1 MRRNG
6 VFAVLMVLV
15 LLLGLVVPPAL
26 SQSPDPEREPLGEE
40 ALVQD
45 ARMYVSRYGV
55 DLEEAV
61 RRLKLQSDIG
71 DLNAKLTAEE
81 ASSFAGL
88 WIQHEPE
95 YRVIARFTHDGE
107 VTIRSYV
114 RDGPLADIVEVHP
127 ARVTLIELE
136 IAREQAAQVASS
148 LGVGHSSAIS
158 PRENRAEL
166 YVLDPN
172 QFNAHLREA
181 DLYLPAEVTV
191 LRVNELPTK
200 VTDIL
205 GGKALSTCTSGLS
218 VMNAGGTKGITTAG
232 HCRNEQWYEGVQL
245 PFQAG
250 TPPDGIPSAPRDI
263 QWHTAPGFTVRNLV
277 WDGTYNRYIYGV
289 RYYAG
294 QSVGDWVCKYGMI
307 TGGGCGHIVQ
317 VGVDGVNVA
326 ADIPVLEGD
335 SGGPWF
341 WGNTAYGTTISRCT
355 FTDGSLGA
363 VYGPVDQIINI
374 LGLTILTN

>member
-1 MRRNG
+1 
-6 VFAVLMVLV
+6 
-15 LLLGLVVPPAL
+15 
-26 SQSPDPEREPLGEE
+26 
-40 ALVQD
+40 
-45 ARMYVSRYGV
+45 MYAARYGV
-55 DLEEAV
+55 GLDEAM
-61 RRLKLQSDIG
+61 RRLKLQGNIG
-71 DLNAKLTAEE
+71 DLNAELAAKE
-81 ASSFAGL
+81 ADSFAGL

-95 YRVIARFTHDGE
+95 YRVITRFTRNGE
-107 VTIRSYV
+107 TTIRSYV
-114 RDGPLADIVEVHP
+114 GEGPLAGIVEVRAAH
-127 ARVTLIELE
+127 VTLAELKA
-136 IAREQAAQVASS
+136 AREQAAKVADSV
-148 LGVGHSSAIS
+148 GIGHSSAIS

-166 YVLDPN
+166 YVLDPDE
-172 QFNAHLREA
+172 FDARLREA
-181 DLYLPAEVTV
+181 GLYLPAEVVV
-191 LRVNELPTK
+191 LKVDELPTR
-200 VTDIL
+200 VTDIF

-218 VMNAGGTKGITTAG
+218 VRNASGTKGITTAG
-232 HCRNEQWYEGVQL
+232 HCRNEQWYGGVQL
-245 PFQAG
+245 PFQTG
-250 TPPDGIPSAPRDI
+250 TPDDDPGPIDI

-289 RYYAG
+289 KYLAG

-355 FTDGSLGA
+355 FTDGSSGA
-363 VYGPVDQIINI
+363 VYGPVDQITNI